1 MNGSLAEFFAMG
13 GYAGFIWP
21 AYGIAALVLVGVLA
35 VSLQQLRQA
44 REMLRRYDPQSGSDR
59 S

>member
-1 MNGSLAEFFAMG
+1 MG

-21 AYGIAALVLVGVLA
+21 AYGIAALVLVGVLV
-35 VSLQQLRQA
+35 VSLLQLRQA
-44 REMLRRYDPQSGSDR
+44 REMFRRYKSQLGSDR